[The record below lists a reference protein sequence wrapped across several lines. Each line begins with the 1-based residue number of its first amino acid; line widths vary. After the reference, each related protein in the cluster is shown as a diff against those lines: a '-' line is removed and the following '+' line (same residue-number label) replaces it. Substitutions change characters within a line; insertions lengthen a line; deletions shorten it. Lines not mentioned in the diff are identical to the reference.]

1 MLFSSSVFA
10 GDEELVSK
18 SVACKNKNVE
28 SFHFTDATL
37 FLCNEDIKKIEYK
50 DVVSFFY
57 NKECPKGY
65 GSIDKLDLFIG
76 DDFMS
81 ACKSTSLDLLKK
93 NISNSDRI
101 HFYKKSKC
109 PKKFIF
115 IAGTDKIQFCLI
127 K

>member
-1 MLFSSSVFA
+1 MIERKTFNQNLLINVWTKKPENKTRFNIWFVDF
-10 GDEELVSK
+10 VT
-18 SVACKNKNVE
+18 KN
-28 SFHFTDATL
+28 
-37 FLCNEDIKKIEYK
+37 KIEYK

-65 GSIDKLDLFIG
+65 DSIDKLDLFIG

-101 HFYKKSKC
+101 HFYKKSTC
-109 PKKFIF
+109 PRKFIF